1 MYWGYRRVT
10 DDHGLAQ
17 NKSPFQLHMRDIWE
31 LSELPELR
39 RVPDNGLLGLPG
51 EPTCSQG

>member
-1 MYWGYRRVT
+1 MYWGHRRVT

-17 NKSPFQLHMRDIWE
+17 NKSQFQLHMRDIWE

-39 RVPDNGLLGLPG
+39 RVTDNGLLGLPG